1 MSLTDKSLDQQCY
14 PRNNAFN
21 VEKIASG
28 AGRPFDFPSRRRDGL
43 KRPLLP
49 NPQLRLGI
57 EHHHA
62 ARLEGDI
69 NFVALTGPVI
79 TTFFANDAFA

>member
-1 MSLTDKSLDQQCY
+1 MSLTEKSLDQQCY

-28 AGRPFDFPSRRRDGL
+28 ADRPFDFPSRRRDGL

-57 EHHHA
+57 KNHHP
-62 ARLEGDI
+62 ARLKGDV
-69 NFVALTGPVI
+69 NLVAFIGPVI